1 VSLTPVANGKNL
13 QSEHFLCDSCSF
25 LSCQQ
30 LIIAAGIVDT
40 GGKFAT
46 GINNASETGGNIFHR
61 YILGHLELRI
71 SPRIFENIQ
80 NGLNGILWGWGETD

>member
-1 VSLTPVANGKNL
+1 MKTHKKI
-13 QSEHFLCDSCSF
+13 FKF
-25 LSCQQ
+25 ILSCQQ
-30 LIIAAGIVDT
+30 LIIAVGIVDT

-46 GINNASETGGNIFHR
+46 GINNASETGGKFCRR
-61 YILGHLELRI
+61 YTLVHLELRI